1 MKKKKVLFISSTGG
15 HFNELMQLKPMFEKY
30 DYHIITEKDEST
42 KGLKEKYGDKISYLP
57 YGTRKKLIRYIFIYT
72 YLCLKTIYL
81 YFKIRPKY
89 IITTGTH
96 TAGPICYFGKI
107 FGSRVMYIETFANIT
122 TKTITGKL
130 IYPIADLFVVQ
141 WKSMLELYPKAKFG
155 GWIF

>member
-1 MKKKKVLFISSTGG
+1 M
-15 HFNELMQLKPMFEKY
+15 FNCIK
-30 DYHIITEKDEST
+30 S
-42 KGLKEKYGDKISYLP
+42 
-57 YGTRKKLIRYIFIYT
+57 
-72 YLCLKTIYL
+72 IYL
-81 YFKIRPKY
+81 YFKIHPDY

-107 FGSRVMYIETFANIT
+107 FGSRVIYIETFANIT